1 MKKMTAWLLAGVL
14 SVNMMTVP
22 ATAAVDNAA
31 EDISLE
37 ENEVQDLSLEEQ
49 ADTGVTVEEETQND
63 EQEEI
68 TGFSSGDV
76 ELETESREEAQP
88 EYEEGEVLVLWKD
101 APAKGE
107 EQVGNGLQIETVF
120 DVTPSGATAEE
131 ECVGGVSE
139 AVISRVSSDSYS
151 TEQIMN
157 MMEKRSDVEIVE
169 PNYRVYPTSTE
180 LH

>member
-101 APAKGE
+101 AHPC
-107 EQVGNGLQIETVF
+107 QRRCIIF
-120 DVTPSGATAEE
+120 
-131 ECVGGVSE
+131 
-139 AVISRVSSDSYS
+139 
-151 TEQIMN
+151 
-157 MMEKRSDVEIVE
+157 
-169 PNYRVYPTSTE
+169 
-180 LH
+180 